1 MYLSLFYNLLSD
13 YKSHFYNSYQ
23 HVLTYFRDKLDL
35 LIDKSLPNIE
45 NINKVDN
52 KVNNFSYYYLII
64 PFIFLTSG
72 FNIF

>member
-1 MYLSLFYNLLSD
+1 MYLSLFYNLFSD
-13 YKSHFYNSYQ
+13 FKPHLYNSYQ

-35 LIDKSLPNIE
+35 LIDKPLPNIE